1 MSNPIEPVKP
11 EEFRAMAAAINK
23 VDASA
28 KALLTTGLNL
38 DTLVLLLHH
47 KTRVAQRDCRA
58 VLIGLKGIAEQCLTP
73 EYIKE
78 VRLAQK

>member
-23 VDASA
+23 VGEAGKSLMASG
-28 KALLTTGLNL
+28 LTL
-38 DTLVLLLHH
+38 DTLVLLLHA

-58 VLIGLKGIAEQCLTP
+58 ILIGLKGIAEQCLTP
-73 EYIKE
+73 EYLRE